1 MLLCSLVKSS
11 FLKSSDHPVSS
22 WFPRVQSIF
31 AFNSLIYLEIIL
43 VVDAGIRDPSGRAKR
58 PTGEVGWLQ
67 GTLSSFLTWWLL
79 GSRRSP
85 STPRGSFRW

>member
-11 FLKSSDHPVSS
+11 FLKRSDHPVSS

-43 VVDAGIRDPSGRAKR
+43 VVDVGIRDPSGRTKG

-67 GTLSSFLTWWLL
+67 GTL
-79 GSRRSP
+79 P
-85 STPRGSFRW
+85 SIPDMVAPGLPQVTLYSLWFF